1 MSGLEKVEY
10 RDGEVALTGWLA
22 RPAHPPRGAVLLFP
36 TIANVTHHIEHRAEL
51 LAEADYLV
59 FIADFYG
66 EPVPDFASARALA
79 DHLRA
84 DVGRF
89 RARLTAALVTL
100 QTLAASPTMPIATI
114 GYCMGGQAALE
125 LARSGAPVSAAV
137 SFHGLLDTM
146 APAQPGVIKARLLI
160 CHGDADPL
168 VPRDQVR
175 AFQEEM
181 DHAGGNWHLH
191 SYSGVKHGFTDRASD
206 ARGMPAIAYNPS
218 ADRQSWAAMHQ
229 FFDEALA

>member
-1 MSGLEKVEY
+1 MALERVDY
-10 RDGEVALTGWLA
+10 NDGDVALTGWLA
-22 RPAHPPRGAVLLFP
+22 RPVHPPRAAVLVFP
-36 TIANVTHHIEHRAEL
+36 TITNVTHHIEKRAEL
-51 LAEADYLV
+51 LAEADYLA

-66 EPVPDFASARALA
+66 EAVPDFAAARSLA
-79 DHLRA
+79 DKLRG
-84 DVGRF
+84 DVGRY
-89 RARLTAALVTL
+89 RARLSAAL
-100 QTLAASPTMPIATI
+100 AALHAHTSPSMPIAAI
-114 GYCMGGQAALE
+114 GFCMGGQAVLE
-125 LARSGAPVSAAV
+125 LARMGADISAAV
-137 SFHGLLDTM
+137 SFHGLLDTQ
-146 APAQPGVIKARLLI
+146 APAQPGVMKARLLI

-191 SYSGVKHGFTDRASD
+191 SYSGVKHGFTNFASD
-206 ARGMPAIAYNPS
+206 ARGVPAVAYDAS